1 MFTMYKAIEEYLNSF
16 RDELKGSDRA
26 TIQDALADAEDH
38 LTTAVENKLSDR
50 PVKTVEE
57 AVKAVIEHYGTP
69 DEVADHY
76 RVVEEYTTPVLAAS
90 KQKQDNNGFAKFC
103 GIIAEPVAWGA
114 LLYMIF
120 SMVTGIAYFTWAVTG
135 LSVSAGLIVLI
146 IGVPL
151 TWLFFLSFRGI
162 ALVEGRIVEAL
173 LGVRMPR
180 RTVFIRKGNGWWGS
194 VKGVFTT
201 RSTWSSLLYL
211 ILMLPLG
218 VLYFSVFITLIAVS
232 LSMIADPILELV
244 FRVPVFDFPEAW
256 WTPVWLMPFVVIAG
270 ALLFL
275 STLHFAK
282 LIGKIHGKLASA
294 MLVS

>member
-1 MFTMYKAIEEYLNSF
+1 MYKAIEEYLNSF

-38 LTTAVENKLSDR
+38 LTTAVDNKLSDR
-50 PVKTVEE
+50 PMKTVEE
-57 AVKAVIEHYGTP
+57 AVKAVIEQYGTP

-76 RVVEEYTTPVLAAS
+76 RVVEEYTTPVLATS
-90 KQKQDNNGFAKFC
+90 KQKPGRKGFSKFC

-114 LLYMIF
+114 LLYMILALA
-120 SMVTGIAYFTWAVTG
+120 TGIIYFTWAVTG

-162 ALVEGRIVEAL
+162 ALIEGRIVEAL

-180 RTVFIRKGNGWWGS
+180 RTVFIRKGSGWWGS

-201 RSTWSSLLYL
+201 RSTWSSLMYL

-218 VLYFSVFITLIAVS
+218 VLYFSVFITLIAAS

-244 FRVPVFDFPEAW
+244 FREPLFEFPEAW

-270 ALLFL
+270 VLLFL
-275 STLHFAK
+275 STLHLAK
-282 LIGKIHGKLASA
+282 LTGKIHGKFARA

>member
-1 MFTMYKAIEEYLNSF
+1 MYKAIEEYLNSF

-57 AVKAVIEHYGTP
+57 AVKAVIDKYGTP

-76 RVVEEYTTPVLAAS
+76 RVVEEYTTPVLATS
-90 KQKQDNNGFAKFC
+90 KQKQGSKGFAKFC
-103 GIIAEPVAWGA
+103 GIITEPVAWGA
-114 LLYMIF
+114 LLYMILALA
-120 SMVTGIAYFTWAVTG
+120 TGIIYFTWAVTG

-218 VLYFSVFITLIAVS
+218 TLYFSVFITLIAVS
-232 LSMIADPILELV
+232 LSMIADPIFELV

-256 WTPVWLMPFVVIAG
+256 WTPVWLMPFVVVAG
-270 ALLFL
+270 GLLFL
-275 STLHFAK
+275 STLHLAK
-282 LIGKIHGKLASA
+282 LTGKIHGKFARA

>member
-1 MFTMYKAIEEYLNSF
+1 MYKAIEEYLNSF
-16 RDELKGSDRA
+16 RDELKSCDRA

-38 LTTAVENKLSDR
+38 LTTAIESQLSDSR
-50 PVKTVEE
+50 LKTVEE
-57 AVKAVIEHYGTP
+57 AVNDVIKKYGTP

-76 RVVEEYTTPVLAAS
+76 RVGEQYTTPVLAAS
-90 KQKQDNNGFAKFC
+90 KQKQGRNGFAKFC
-103 GIIAEPVAWGA
+103 GIIAEPTAWGA
-114 LLYMIF
+114 LLYMI
-120 SMVTGIAYFTWAVTG
+120 VALATGIIYFTWAVTG

-180 RTVFIRKGNGWWGS
+180 RTVFIRKGDGWWGS

-201 RSTWSSLLYL
+201 RSTWSSLVYL

-232 LSMIADPILELV
+232 LSMIADPSFELV
-244 FRVPVFDFPEAW
+244 FKVPVFDFPEVW
-256 WTPVWLMPFVVIAG
+256 WTPLWLMPFVVIAG

-275 STLHFAK
+275 STLHLAK
-282 LIGKIHGKLASA
+282 LTGKIHGKIARA

>member
-1 MFTMYKAIEEYLNSF
+1 MYKAIEEYLNSF

-38 LTTAVENKLSDR
+38 LTTAIESQLSES
-50 PVKTVEE
+50 PVKTIEE
-57 AVKAVIEHYGTP
+57 AVKAVIDKYGAP

-76 RVVEEYTTPVLAAS
+76 RVVEQYTTPVLAAS
-90 KQKQDNNGFAKFC
+90 KQKPGRNGFAKFC

-114 LLYMIF
+114 LLYMILALA
-120 SMVTGIAYFTWAVTG
+120 TGIIYFTWAVTG

-146 IGVPL
+146 IGIPL

-162 ALVEGRIVEAL
+162 ALIEGRIVEAL

-180 RTVFIRKGNGWWGS
+180 RTVFISKGDGWWGS

-201 RSTWSSLLYL
+201 RSTWSSLAYL

-218 VLYFSVFITLIAVS
+218 VLYFCVFISLLSVS
-232 LSMIADPILELV
+232 LCMIGDPIIELI
-244 FRVPVFDFPEAW
+244 FKVPVWDIPVW

-270 ALLFL
+270 ALLFIAI
-275 STLHFAK
+275 LHLAK
-282 LIGKIHGKLASA
+282 LIGKIHGKLARA

>member
-1 MFTMYKAIEEYLNSF
+1 MYKAIEEYLNSF
-16 RDELKGSDRA
+16 RDELKGTDRA
-26 TIQDALADAEDH
+26 MIQDALADAEDH
-38 LTTAVENKLSDR
+38 LTAAVENQLSDR
-50 PVKTVEE
+50 PAKTVEE
-57 AVKAVIEHYGTP
+57 AVKAVIEKYGAP

-76 RVVEEYTTPVLAAS
+76 RVVERYTTPVLAAS
-90 KQKQDNNGFAKFC
+90 KQKPGSKGFAKFC
-103 GIIAEPVAWGA
+103 GIIAEPAAWGA
-114 LLYMIF
+114 LLYMILALA
-120 SMVTGIAYFTWAVTG
+120 TGIIYFTWAVTG

-180 RTVFIRKGNGWWGS
+180 RTVFIRKGEGWWGS

-218 VLYFSVFITLIAVS
+218 VLYFCVFITLIAAS

-244 FRVPVFDFPEAW
+244 FKVPVFDFPEAW

-275 STLHFAK
+275 STLHLAK
-282 LIGKIHGKLASA
+282 LTGKIHGKFARA

>member
-1 MFTMYKAIEEYLNSF
+1 MYKAIEEYLNSF

-38 LTTAVENKLSDR
+38 LTTAVENKLSNR

-57 AVKAVIEHYGTP
+57 AVRAVIEQYGTP

-90 KQKQDNNGFAKFC
+90 KQKSGSKGFARFC
-103 GIIAEPVAWGA
+103 SIITEPVAWGA

-120 SMVTGIAYFTWAVTG
+120 ALATGIIYFTWAVTG
-135 LSVSAGLIVLI
+135 LSLSAGLIVLI

-201 RSTWSSLLYL
+201 RSTWSSLVYL

-244 FRVPVFDFPEAW
+244 FRVPVFDFPVDW
-256 WTPVWLMPFVVIAG
+256 WTPVWLMPFVVVAG

-275 STLHFAK
+275 STLHLAK
-282 LIGKIHGKLASA
+282 LTGKIHGKFART